1 MQISSLSLY
10 NPNNLT
16 EQELVERF
24 VIRKKE
30 FQKIFKDI
38 KSSDMKYP
46 EQHYI
51 IEAQRGYGKT
61 TLLKRLYIEIKR
73 DKELK
78 ARIIPVLFPEEQYNI
93 RKLFKL
99 WEVTAKYLEKESNEF
114 VGLKDEMDKYS
125 QGEDYEDICFKI
137 LEQKLKEKNKKL
149 ILLIDNIGDILK
161 KFKIYEQQKLR
172 EILLTSA
179 EIRIIGASSEVLG
192 FTYDYD
198 KPFYDFFKQIKLKGL
213 NKKETV
219 EFLENL
225 GEIYNK
231 KDINEILK
239 SNKGKIEALRRLT
252 SGVPRIIILL
262 FDIFNGSSGTT
273 FKQLEILLDRVTPLY
288 KHKMDSL
295 SPVQQEIVDVISL
308 SWEAITTKEI
318 ADKIRMQSKEVS
330 AQLNQLEKNG
340 FINKIPVNKKN
351 YMYQIKE
358 RFFNIWYLMRFGGE
372 KEKYKVLWLVNFLE
386 YWCSREGVEEIALKH
401 KDTLITKEVHEK
413 YDMSEVIVNAD
424 ITRDDFN
431 MIYTLAVNQ
440 LWNDRVVESIEK
452 TYIFLQLANNTDKYN
467 KKINEYL
474 ILLMAKKQYNSLFKL
489 FNEIEFKLKDKFK
502 PTYYALMYFMKKQD
516 EKFEIEYRKV
526 SEELEETIKE
536 IIAEVNNKEEKYK

>member
-1 MQISSLSLY
+1 MQTSSLSIY
-10 NPNNLT
+10 NPNNIT

-78 ARIIPVLFPEEQYNI
+78 ARVIPILFPEEQYNI

-99 WEVTAKYLEKESNEF
+99 WEVTAKYLEMESDEF
-114 VGLKDEMDKYS
+114 IGLSVEMDKHS
-125 QGEDYEDICFKI
+125 GDEDYEDICFKI
-137 LEQKLKEKNKKL
+137 LEQKLKEKNIKL

-213 NKKETV
+213 NEEETV
-219 EFLENL
+219 EFLEKL
-225 GEIYNK
+225 GEIFNK
-231 KDINEILK
+231 KSINEILK
-239 SNKGKIEALRRLT
+239 SNSGKIEALRRLT
-252 SGVPRIIILL
+252 GGVPRIMILL
-262 FDIFNGSSGTT
+262 FDIFTVGDGPA
-273 FKQLEILLDRVTPLY
+273 FKDLEILIDRVTPLY
-288 KHKMDSL
+288 KHTMDRL
-295 SPVQQEIVDVISL
+295 SPVHQEIVDVIAL
-308 SWEAITTKEI
+308 SGDVITTKEI

-340 FINKIPVNKKN
+340 VISKIPVNKKN

-372 KEKYKVLWLVNFLE
+372 KEKNKVIWLVDFLE
-386 YWCSREGVEEIALKH
+386 YWCSREGVEAR
-401 KDTLITKEVHEK
+401 
-413 YDMSEVIVNAD
+413 EVIS
-424 ITRDDFN
+424 RDDFDD
-431 MIYTLAVNQ
+431 IYTLAEN
-440 LWNDRVVESIEK
+440 LLCNDLVGESIEK
-452 TYIFLQLANNTDKYN
+452 CYLFLQMASGTDKYN
-467 KKINEYL
+467 KRINEYF

-489 FNEIEFKLKDKFK
+489 FNEIEFKLVDKFK
-502 PTYYALMYFMKKQD
+502 PTYYALMYFMKSQD

-526 SEELEETIKE
+526 SEELEETVEE
-536 IIAEVNNKEEKYK
+536 IIAEVNTRQDKYK

>member
-1 MQISSLSLY
+1 MQTSSLNLY
-10 NPNNLT
+10 NPNNIT

-30 FQKIFKDI
+30 FRKIFNDI

-61 TLLKRLYIEIKR
+61 TLLKRLYIEIKG

-99 WEVTAKYLEKESNEF
+99 WEVTAKYLEIESDEF
-114 VGLKDEMDKYS
+114 IGLRNEMDKYS
-125 QGEDYEDICFKI
+125 QDEDYEDICFKI
-137 LEQKLKEKNKKL
+137 LELKLKEKNKKL

-161 KFKIYEQQKLR
+161 KFKISEQQKFR

-179 EIRIIGASSEVLG
+179 EIRIIGASSEILG

-213 NKKETV
+213 NEKETV
-219 EFLENL
+219 EFLEKL
-225 GEIYNK
+225 GEIFNK

-239 SNKGKIEALRRLT
+239 SNSGKIEALRRLT
-252 SGVPRIIILL
+252 GGVPRIMILL
-262 FDIFNGSSGTT
+262 LDIFTRDGRPA
-273 FKQLEILLDRVTPLY
+273 FKELEILIDRVTPLY
-288 KHKMDSL
+288 KHTMDRL
-295 SPVQQEIVDVISL
+295 SPVQQEIVDVIAL
-308 SWEAITTKEI
+308 SGDAITTKEI

-340 FINKIPVNKKN
+340 VMNKIPVNKKN

-372 KEKYKVLWLVNFLE
+372 KEKYKVIWLVDFLE
-386 YWCSREGVEEIALKH
+386 YWCSREGVEG
-401 KDTLITKEVHEK
+401 K
-413 YDMSEVIVNAD
+413 YDYKRSEGIVKPD
-424 ITRDDFN
+424 ISSHDFDV
-431 MIYTLAVNQ
+431 IYTLAED
-440 LWNDRVVESIEK
+440 LLLNDLVGESIEK
-452 TYIFLQLANNTDKYN
+452 GYLFLQMANDVDKYN
-467 KKINEYL
+467 KRINEYF
-474 ILLMAKKQYNSLFKL
+474 IFLMAKKQYNSLFKL

-502 PTYYALMYFMKKQD
+502 PTYYALMYFMKGQG
-516 EKFEIEYRKV
+516 EKFETEYRKV
-526 SEELEETIKE
+526 SEELEETVEE
-536 IIAEVNNKEEKYK
+536 IIAEVNNKQEKYK

>member
-1 MQISSLSLY
+1 MQTSSLSLY

-30 FQKIFKDI
+30 FQKIYKDI
-38 KSSDMKYP
+38 KNSDMKYP

-51 IEAQRGYGKT
+51 IEAQKGYGKT

-73 DKELK
+73 DTELK

-99 WEVTAKYLEKESNEF
+99 WEVTAKYLEMESDEF
-114 VGLKDEMDKYS
+114 IGLNDEMDKYS
-125 QGEDYEDICFKI
+125 EDEDYEDICFKI
-137 LEQKLKEKNKKL
+137 LEQKLKQKSKKL

-213 NKKETV
+213 NEEETV
-219 EFLENL
+219 EFLEKL
-225 GEIYNK
+225 GEITNK

-239 SNKGKIEALRRLT
+239 SNSGKIEALRRLT
-252 SGVPRIIILL
+252 GGVPRIIILL
-262 FDIFNGSSGTT
+262 FDIFTGVVGPT
-273 FKQLEILLDRVTPLY
+273 FKELGILLDRVTPLY
-288 KHKMDSL
+288 KHTMDRL
-295 SPVQQEIVDVISL
+295 SPVQQEIVDVIAL
-308 SWEAITTKEI
+308 SWDAITTKEI

-340 FINKIPVNKKN
+340 VINKIPLNKKN

-372 KEKYKVLWLVNFLE
+372 REKYKVLWLVDFLE
-386 YWCSREGVEEIALKH
+386 YWCSREGVDIK
-401 KDTLITKEVHEK
+401 
-413 YDMSEVIVNAD
+413 AD
-424 ITRDDFN
+424 ISREDFDV
-431 MIYTLAVNQ
+431 IYTLAEN
-440 LWNDRVVESIEK
+440 LLCNDLVGESLDK
-452 TYIFLQLANNTDKYN
+452 GYLFLQLAIDTDNYN
-467 KKINEYL
+467 KKINEYF

-502 PTYYALMYFMKKQD
+502 PTYYALMYFMKSQD
-516 EKFEIEYRKV
+516 EKFEIEYIKV
-526 SEELEETIKE
+526 GEELEETVEE
-536 IIAEVNNKEEKYK
+536 IIAEVNNKQEKYK